1 MTAQM
6 QRVLASADPN
16 LPFSG
21 FYSMSDLLVKI
32 VATQRVEV
40 ALLSAMAALAL
51 LLSVVGIFALVANI
65 VAQKTREIGIRIALG
80 SSIRQAMVH
89 IGAPGVRASAL
100 GIILGLI
107 LCAGALRA
115 MHSVLYGV
123 GVYDVPT
130 ILTVELTLASVT
142 LIATI
147 VPTGRIAGI
156 DPAKTLRD
164 E

>member
-1 MTAQM
+1 MPEL
-6 QRVLASADPN
+6 RYC
-16 LPFSG
+16 LPVAGQCPLEIAARLLKMG
-21 FYSMSDLLVKI
+21 FES
-32 VATQRVEV
+32 
-40 ALLSAMAALAL
+40 
-51 LLSVVGIFALVANI
+51 
-65 VAQKTREIGIRIALG
+65 
-80 SSIRQAMVH
+80 QAMVH
-89 IGAPGVRASAL
+89 IGAPGLRASAL

-107 LCAGALRA
+107 LCAGGLRA
-115 MHSVLYGV
+115 MRSVLYGV

-130 ILTVELTLASVT
+130 ILTVVLTLASVT